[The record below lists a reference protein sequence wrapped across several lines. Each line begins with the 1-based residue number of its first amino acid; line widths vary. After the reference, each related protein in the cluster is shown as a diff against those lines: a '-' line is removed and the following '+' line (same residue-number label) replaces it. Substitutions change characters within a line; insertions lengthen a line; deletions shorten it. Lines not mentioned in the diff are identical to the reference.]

1 MNAYGTYV
9 KDVATGIF
17 MGASMLV
24 PSFSAGTAALVA
36 GRYELVLR
44 LIDMWREILLA
55 PITHYQMILRGVSL
69 GVGVVATVASLAN
82 VIATAMTSWE
92 TQVISFFIGLILA
105 TALVF
110 TPSAREWTRGRTWI
124 GIATV
129 TMLVSLTQYV
139 TATIPLTVYTA
150 PLLAI
155 LAVTAMLLPGVSGS
169 YMLLVVGTYGAMI
182 QALSNPLSNTGVLI
196 VFGVTGII
204 YAELIADGI
213 ITLLDNHRDTAHT
226 LIFALLLSGGCLLIY
241 QHGQSYSTL
250 PYLALG
256 LTTYPVIDYLQTN
269 KST

>member
-1 MNAYGTYV
+1 MQKTSTYV
-9 KDVATGIF
+9 KDVATGVF

-44 LIDMWREILLA
+44 LIDQWRMILLT
-55 PITHYQMILRGVSL
+55 PITHSHMILRGASL
-69 GVGVVATVASLAN
+69 GVGVVATVATLAS
-82 VIATAMTSWE
+82 VIAKALTTWE

-110 TPSAREWTRGRTWI
+110 TPSAKEWTQGTTWI
-124 GIATV
+124 GMSTV
-129 TMLVSLTQYV
+129 AVLVALTQYV
-139 TATIPLTVYTA
+139 TATIPFTVYTA

-169 YMLLVVGTYGAMI
+169 YMLLVVGTYEAMI
-182 QALSNPLSNTGVLI
+182 QALSNPLSNTVILL

-213 ITLLDNHRDTAHT
+213 ITVLNNHRDTAHT

-241 QHGQSYSTL
+241 QHGQSYTTV

-256 LTTYPVIDYLQTN
+256 LTSYPIIDYLQTN